1 MKYKGNPEKANK
13 QNMKSTK
20 KLSANFSW
28 SNTKPQLNREISRKM
43 KADPVGIWALVIN
56 CPLLLANFLP
66 YWCSVLLKSTVS
78 SGTRI
83 KVATKSILPYILYP
97 HSQRRM
103 AEDQPRLKSSQ
114 KNRLAL
120 RSLLQN
126 LGLSIKSLFCF
137 FSWVIYL
144 IKSRSRCCMRYR
156 RMIAFLYH
164 FSKAIITLLL
174 GAHLLLSSDIA
185 LAKAAFGSIKAT
197 YAVSIKRTPYYPK
210 SISKEQELIKGVID
224 PGNNNYNK
232 LGRRLC

>member
-1 MKYKGNPEKANK
+1 MKYKGNPEKAKK
-13 QNMKSTK
+13 QNMKSIR

-28 SNTKPQLNREISRKM
+28 SKTKPQLNREISRKI
-43 KADPVGIWALVIN
+43 KADPVGICALVIN

-103 AEDQPRLKSSQ
+103 AEDQPRLNSSQ

-144 IKSRSRCCMRYR
+144 IKNRSRSCMHDR

-174 GAHLLLSSDIA
+174 GAKLL
-185 LAKAAFGSIKAT
+185 
-197 YAVSIKRTPYYPK
+197 
-210 SISKEQELIKGVID
+210 
-224 PGNNNYNK
+224 
-232 LGRRLC
+232 